1 MLYLRQEMPFQHE
14 RLAMFVLEV
23 SGMGCGS
30 CVSKITKA
38 IQAADAEAKVMVDRA
53 AGKVSVE
60 SVMAAERVTALVQA
74 LGYPTRVS
82 V

>member
-1 MLYLRQEMPFQHE
+1 
-14 RLAMFVLEV
+14 MFVLEV

-38 IQAADAEAKVMVDRA
+38 IQAADSEAKVTVDRA
-53 AGKVSVE
+53 AGKVSVD
-60 SVMAAERVTALVQA
+60 SVMAAEGVSQLVQA

-82 V
+82 A

>member
-1 MLYLRQEMPFQHE
+1 
-14 RLAMFVLEV
+14 MFVLDV

-38 IQAADAEAKVMVDRA
+38 IQAADSEAKVTVDRA
-53 AGKVSVE
+53 AGTVSVE
-60 SVMAAERVTALVQA
+60 SVIAAERVSELVQA

-82 V
+82 A

>member
-1 MLYLRQEMPFQHE
+1 
-14 RLAMFVLEV
+14 MFVLEV

-38 IQAADAEAKVMVDRA
+38 IQAADSEATVTVDRA

-60 SVMAAERVTALVQA
+60 SVVAAERVSELVQA
-74 LGYPTRVS
+74 LGYPTRARA
-82 V
+82 

>member
-1 MLYLRQEMPFQHE
+1 
-14 RLAMFVLEV
+14 MFVLEV

-38 IQAADAEAKVMVDRA
+38 IQAADSQAKVIVDRI

-60 SVMAAERVTALVQA
+60 SLIGAERVSELVKA
-74 LGYPTRVS
+74 LGYPTRIS
-82 V
+82 A